1 MRMYKPIVLLSV
13 MLLLVACQTSNRQ
26 IYADAAQ
33 TYTIAVEAG
42 SYLVASG
49 RISRQEGTKWLP
61 AVDAGE
67 GCLGQMKVAVV
78 VDDDDQMA
86 AARACLNGAL
96 EQLQRF
102 YSEVP

>member
-1 MRMYKPIVLLSV
+1 MRMYKPIVAFSV
-13 MLLLVACQTSNRQ
+13 ILLLVACQTSNRQ

-49 RISRQEGTKWLP
+49 RISPAEGAKWLP

-78 VDDDDQMA
+78 LDDDDKLA
-86 AARACLNGAL
+86 AAQACLTGAL
-96 EQLQRF
+96 AQLRQF
-102 YSEVP
+102 YTEVQ